1 MTKTYEMMWDCSYC
15 DTKKLLGK
23 SHKHCPNC
31 GTAQDSTKRY
41 FPPDSEKVAVED
53 HKFVGK
59 DKICGFCEAPNSAL
73 AKFCTECAGPM
84 DGTKDVA
91 LVGEEPKPEQAK
103 QKKQKQGSALK
114 WVIGFVAIIVA
125 IGFIFSIEEDKGV
138 TVTGHSW
145 SRSIEVEQYKEVTE
159 EAWEDRVPLE
169 GKIKSCREKERDTE
183 KVPDGETCSIVKKDN
198 GDGTYR
204 ESEEC
209 QTKYKTIP
217 IYDDWCTYKI
227 KKWTVVRT
235 ENSAGK
241 DLQPNWPT
249 VSMNSCDI
257 TALSCEREG
266 QRTSVYAI
274 QLQDEE
280 GKNHECSFA
289 ENKWKSIQDG
299 TSKVMGFGAITGLID
314 CDTWD
319 AH

>member
-41 FPPDSEKVAVED
+41 FPPENEKVAVED
-53 HKFVGK
+53 HEFVGT

-91 LVGEEPKPEQAK
+91 LVGELPPPKSSK
-103 QKKQKQGSALK
+103 STKNSGSLLK
-114 WVIGFVAIIVA
+114 WILAFIAIIVVVIA
-125 IGFIFSIEEDKGV
+125 IFSIEEEKAV

-145 SRSIEVEQYKEVTE
+145 SRNIEVEQYKQVTE
-159 EAWEDRVPLE
+159 EAWEDRVPSQ
-169 GKIKSCREKERDTE
+169 GKIKQCREKERDTE

-198 GDGTYR
+198 GDGTYNER
-204 ESEEC
+204 EEC
-209 QTKYKTIP
+209 ETKYRTVP
-217 IYDDWCTYKI
+217 IYDDWCSYEI

-235 ENSAGK
+235 ETAGGK
-241 DLQPNWPT
+241 DLQPSWPE
-249 VSMNSCDI
+249 VSMNTCNI

-266 QRTSVYAI
+266 QRTSVYTVH
-274 QLQDEE
+274 LQDEQ
-280 GKNHECSFA
+280 GADHECSFA
-289 ENKWKSIQDG
+289 EDKWKSIKDG

-319 AH
+319 AE